1 MRRALKIVAWVAGIF
16 VGLVVIAGGALYAY
30 VSSEHFRTRVAQY
43 LGDYSGR
50 KTTIADIQIRWGS
63 TAQVRMSGVE
73 IGNVAWGK
81 APHMLKAEAVDL
93 DIRLWPLL
101 RGDVVLPRLVLRKP
115 DVQVEFNDKELSNWS
130 FQESPVVATAGEAVK
145 PESRGET
152 PLIGKL
158 EITEGKLGYRDTK
171 RKLTLDGTVTT
182 ATGKAGEDPVA
193 ELTLNGTLENQ
204 KLALKF
210 VGGSALML
218 RDSKTPYPVDLDV
231 AFGGT
236 KLKLK
241 GTLLDPFQWKG
252 ANVELSL
259 AGPDLSEVFPLLGIP
274 APPTPPYQVSGKLD
288 SQGGVWRFTETKWK
302 VGQSDLTGEVV
313 VDRRKKPG
321 LVTAKL
327 ISQRLIFA
335 DLAPLVGAP
344 PGQSGRGPMSPRQ
357 AQTQQQLEASGDLF
371 PNVPLRIERL
381 RAMNMDVTLDAKR
394 VVAPAYLP
402 VQALAFRVV
411 VDNGRA
417 TAKPLTLALVGGGT
431 IAGELVMDARS
442 DNPRVSANLQLQKV
456 ELKTFFRESKHFDTT
471 QGLIQGR
478 VNLAGHG
485 RSLAQVMNSADGHIA
500 LAMGGG
506 SVSSLT
512 VSLAGLQIADAL
524 ALFITGDK
532 RIPILCAVGRL
543 NFQRGIVTFDRTLVD
558 TEKSVLKVTGQV
570 ALPPQTL
577 KIDVDADVK
586 RFDLL
591 DLHGSVGVEG
601 KLRDPKVT
609 LGRVIPI
616 PTPVIGTAKT
626 VDCPALTA
634 QMMAAAP

>member
-1 MRRALKIVAWVAGIF
+1 MRRALKILAWVTGILL
-16 VGLVVIAGGALYAY
+16 GILVIAGGALYAY
-30 VSSEHFRTRVAQY
+30 VSSEHFRARVADY
-43 LGDYSGR
+43 FSDYSGR
-50 KTTIADIQIRWGS
+50 KTRIADIQVKWGS
-63 TAQVRMSGVE
+63 TAHVRMTNVE
-73 IGNVAWGK
+73 IANAEWGK
-81 APHMLKAEAVDL
+81 APHMLKAEFVDFDL
-93 DIRLWPLL
+93 RLWPLL
-101 RGDVVLPRLVLRKP
+101 RGDIVLPRLVLRKP
-115 DVQVEFNDKELSNWS
+115 EVQVEINDKEVSNWS
-130 FQESPVVATAGEAVK
+130 FQASPVVATAGEAVK
-145 PESRGET
+145 PETRDET

-158 EITEGKLGYRDTK
+158 EVTEGRLGYRDSK

-193 ELTLNGTLENQ
+193 ELSLKGTLENQ
-204 KLALKF
+204 PLTLKF
-210 VGGSALML
+210 VGGSALAL

-231 AFGGT
+231 AFGAT

-252 ANVELSL
+252 ANVQLTMS
-259 AGPDLSEVFPLLGIP
+259 GPDLSDIYPLLGIP
-274 APPTPPYQVSGKLD
+274 GPPTPPYQVNGRLEA
-288 SQGGVWRFTETKWK
+288 QAGVWHFTDTKWR
-302 VGQSDLTGEVV
+302 VGQSNLTGEVV

-321 LVTAKL
+321 HLTAKL
-327 ISQRLIFA
+327 VAQHLYFP

-344 PGQSGRGPMSPRQ
+344 PGPTTPMSPKQ
-357 AQTQQQLEASGDLF
+357 AATQQQLEATGDLF
-371 PNVPLRIERL
+371 PNVPLRIEKL

-394 VVAPAYLP
+394 VAAPPYLP

-417 TAKPLTLALVGGGT
+417 TAKPLTLVLIGGGT
-431 IAGELVMDARS
+431 IAGEMAMDARS
-442 DNPRVSANLQLQKV
+442 DVPRVTANLQMQKI

-471 QGLIQGR
+471 QGTIQGR
-478 VNLAGHG
+478 VRLAGNG
-485 RSLAQVMNSADGHIA
+485 RSLAQVMNSADGYIA

-524 ALFITGDK
+524 ALYITGDK
-532 RIPILCAVGRL
+532 RIPILCAVSRL
-543 NFQRGIVTFDRTLVD
+543 NFQRGVVTFDRTLLD
-558 TEKSVLKVTGQV
+558 TQKSILKVTGHV

-577 KIDVDADVK
+577 KIDIDADVK
-586 RFDLL
+586 KFDLL

-616 PTPVIGTAKT
+616 PTPVIGTAKDL
-626 VDCPALTA
+626 DCPALTA
-634 QMMAAAP
+634 QLLAAQP